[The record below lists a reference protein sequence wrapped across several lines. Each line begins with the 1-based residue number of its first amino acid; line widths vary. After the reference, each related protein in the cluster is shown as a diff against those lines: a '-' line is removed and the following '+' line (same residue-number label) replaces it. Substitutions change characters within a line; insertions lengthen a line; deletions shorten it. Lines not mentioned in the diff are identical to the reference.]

1 MKDMLGKVRFTSPDR
16 IVYPRARLTKLD
28 VANYYIQVAPWM
40 LPHVVMRPVSAVRCP
55 KGCGDPDNP
64 CFYQKKE
71 MRGLN
76 EAVLRV
82 QAPTQTGTSTQ
93 LAIQDADG
101 LVALVQFGCL
111 EFHVWG
117 ARYDSPHNP
126 DRMIID
132 LDPHPDLKWSRVVT
146 SAFWIRKE
154 LQKLGLE
161 SFVKTTGGLG
171 LHIIIPLM
179 RRNTWDQVQQVSTGL
194 SQRLVTA
201 APTQFTLN
209 MAKSARKG
217 KILLDCLRNT
227 LGATAVAPYST
238 RAREGATVATP
249 ISWKELESL
258 PRGAF
263 TIATVLER
271 LRQFARGE
279 DPWSEMASVRQSLTK
294 AIINKTK

>member
-1 MKDMLGKVRFTSPDR
+1 MKDMLGNVRFTSPNR
-16 IVYPRARLTKLD
+16 VVYPKAGFTKLD
-28 VANYYIQVAPWM
+28 VARYYLAVAPWM
-40 LPHVVMRPVSAVRCP
+40 LPHLLMRPVSMVRCP

-64 CFYQKKE
+64 CFFQKKE
-71 MRGLN
+71 MRGLH
-76 EAVLRV
+76 ESVLRV
-82 QAPTQTGTSTQ
+82 QAPTKTGMSTQ
-93 LAIQDADG
+93 LAVQNADG

-117 ARYDSPHNP
+117 SRYDSPDQP

-132 LDPHPDLKWSRVVT
+132 LDPHPDLKWARVVT

-171 LHIIIPLM
+171 LHLTIPLQ
-179 RRNTWDQVQQVSTGL
+179 RRNSWDEVQQVSMGL
-194 SQRLVTA
+194 SHRLVTA
-201 APTQFTLN
+201 APTQFTLD

-227 LGATAVAPYST
+227 RGATAVTPYST
-238 RAREGATVATP
+238 RAREGATVSVP

-263 TIATVLER
+263 SIPTVLQR
-271 LRQFARGE
+271 LQQFAPGE
-279 DPWSEMASVRQSLTK
+279 DPWSEMSTVRQSLTK